1 MVSVCSLQISCRIV
15 YVSEALLFVVAGIQ
29 EKIRA
34 KLLHLILGSFDVNSL
49 FEAVFAD
56 SFLTYK
62 TLRVCYHHTTQ
73 YLNFLLLSTIAPPPP
88 NKLTHTHTVMAVV
101 LSVQTAAVD
110 SCLARW
116 LIDWLCSCRRRW
128 RSTCVCP
135 ASSASHGWT
144 FTTSASENEML

>member
-73 YLNFLLLSTIAPPPP
+73 YLNFLFMSTKASPS
-88 NKLTHTHTVMAVV
+88 VV
-101 LSVQTAAVD
+101 LLTFLDAAGCD
-110 SCLARW
+110 AHIGLF
-116 LIDWLCSCRRRW
+116 LCN
-128 RSTCVCP
+128 VKLP
-135 ASSASHGWT
+135 ALSGT
-144 FTTSASENEML
+144 GTPL